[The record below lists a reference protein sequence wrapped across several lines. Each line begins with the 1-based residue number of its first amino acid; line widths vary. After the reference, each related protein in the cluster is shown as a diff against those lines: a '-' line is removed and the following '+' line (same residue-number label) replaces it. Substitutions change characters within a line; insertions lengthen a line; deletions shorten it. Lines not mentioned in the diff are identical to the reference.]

1 MSTAVTTPL
10 WSPAPSHY
18 TGRPP
23 GASAGVEISW
33 TTPPPP
39 PPAHISSSAISDPW
53 AVLDEG
59 LWASQLGNSSLVL
72 EESANAS
79 GLDQLASAGVN
90 KTFWTG
96 GKIRL
101 GVEVELFPDWVVG
114 VWTGVLVSLLVVGV
128 GGNVLVPVV
137 VMRTRDLRSST
148 NLLLV
153 NLAAADLLVL
163 VVSLP
168 TALIELHSRPET
180 WVLGRPMC
188 MLVPFVEYCVCH
200 ASVLTILVISFERYY
215 AICRPLRASYTCTKM
230 RAWTC
235 ILSIWAAAVL
245 LSSPMLVMSK
255 HEWVPYADG
264 STVPVCFTDL
274 TSLWSCLYINLVT
287 AVFFFVPLVLL
298 VLLYLVIGRSLMQ
311 DSASAA
317 LHHRKVDLPNMKA
330 RRQVVVTLA
339 TVTIFFFCSLFPFR
353 VLTLWIVWTPN
364 ETIKDVGA
372 LRYYSM
378 LYAARVLLFAN
389 SAVNPIL
396 YNLTSTKFREAF
408 LKLLRNEHRR
418 RRHLSRQSTF
428 NTTGTSMSNGRS
440 GSSRTVPTEVATIRE
455 HPARV
460 ALARWGRHASL
471 DEFPAAPRAA
481 MARYGRQSSFA
492 GTHWFPPAGGSASSS
507 AACSRQNSRAGESGA
522 ISPGEARRCL
532 EGEKRPSGEGRRLL
546 EGEKTLQQS
555 MIEEERP
562 RGGGHLART
571 ESMRRMRE
579 RRIDTEMDDLLSE
592 RPSDGPPTPS
602 ATPTSAE
609 TVFRLE
615 SERSRDPDDG
625 DDAENGKPTTE
636 NGEQAK
642 ENGGG
647 AGARPAKEPGRNV
660 LFCESLST
668 KVSLV

>member
-1 MSTAVTTPL
+1 MLSADPRSKHAMSTALTTPL
-10 WSPAPSHY
+10 WSPAPSHHS
-18 TGRPP
+18 GRPP
-23 GASAGVEISW
+23 GVSAGVEISW
-33 TTPPPP
+33 PSPPSPQ
-39 PPAHISSSAISDPW
+39 PAHLSSPAMSDPW
-53 AVLDEG
+53 AALDEG
-59 LWASQLGNSSLVL
+59 SWASQLANSSLAV

-101 GVEVELFPDWVVG
+101 GVELELFPDWVVG

-137 VMRTRDLRSST
+137 VVRTRDLRSST

-163 VVSLP
+163 AVSLP
-168 TALIELHSRPET
+168 TALTELHSRPET

-235 ILSIWAAAVL
+235 ILSIWASAVL

-274 TSLWSCLYINLVT
+274 TSLWSCLYINVVT

-330 RRQVVVTLA
+330 RRQSRFPL
-339 TVTIFFFCSLFPFR
+339 PFR

-396 YNLTSTKFREAF
+396 YNLTSTKFRDAF
-408 LKLLRNEHRR
+408 LKLLRNERRR

-440 GSSRTVPTEVATIRE
+440 GSSRAAPSEVATIRE

-471 DEFPAAPRAA
+471 DEFPAAPRAG

-492 GTHWFPPAGGSASSS
+492 GTHWLPPAGSASSS
-507 AACSRQNSRAGESGA
+507 AACSRQNSRAGENGA
-522 ISPGEARRCL
+522 ASPGEARRCL
-532 EGEKRPSGEGRRLL
+532 EGEKRHSGEGRRLL
-546 EGEKTLQQS
+546 EGERSSLNQG
-555 MIEEERP
+555 MIAEERP
-562 RGGGHLART
+562 RGHLART

-579 RRIDTEMDDLLSE
+579 RKIDTEMDTLLSE
-592 RPSDGPPTPS
+592 RPSDAAHAPTPT
-602 ATPTSAE
+602 AAE

-615 SERSRDPDDG
+615 SERPRDPDDG
-625 DDAENGKPTTE
+625 GATENGKPAAE
-636 NGEQAK
+636 NGDRAK

-647 AGARPAKEPGRNV
+647 AEARPAGEAGGGA

>member
-1 MSTAVTTPL
+1 
-10 WSPAPSHY
+10 
-18 TGRPP
+18 
-23 GASAGVEISW
+23 
-33 TTPPPP
+33 
-39 PPAHISSSAISDPW
+39 
-53 AVLDEG
+53 
-59 LWASQLGNSSLVL
+59 
-72 EESANAS
+72 
-79 GLDQLASAGVN
+79 
-90 KTFWTG
+90 
-96 GKIRL
+96 
-101 GVEVELFPDWVVG
+101 
-114 VWTGVLVSLLVVGV
+114 
-128 GGNVLVPVV
+128 
-137 VMRTRDLRSST
+137 
-148 NLLLV
+148 
-153 NLAAADLLVL
+153 
-163 VVSLP
+163 
-168 TALIELHSRPET
+168 
-180 WVLGRPMC
+180 
-188 MLVPFVEYCVCH
+188 
-200 ASVLTILVISFERYY
+200 
-215 AICRPLRASYTCTKM
+215 
-230 RAWTC
+230 
-235 ILSIWAAAVL
+235 
-245 LSSPMLVMSK
+245 MLVMSK

-274 TSLWSCLYINLVT
+274 TSLWSCVYINVVT

-317 LHHRKVDLPNMKA
+317 LNHRKVDLPNMKA

-372 LRYYSM
+372 LRFYSM

-408 LKLLRNEHRR
+408 LKLLRNERRR

-440 GSSRTVPTEVATIRE
+440 GSSRAAPSEAASVRE

-471 DEFPAAPRAA
+471 DAFPAAPRAG

-492 GTHWFPPAGGSASSS
+492 GTHWLPPAGSASSS
-507 AACSRQNSRAGESGA
+507 AACSRQNSRAGENGVA
-522 ISPGEARRCL
+522 SPGEARRCL

-546 EGEKTLQQS
+546 EGERSSLNQG
-555 MIEEERP
+555 MIAEERP
-562 RGGGHLART
+562 RGHLART

-579 RRIDTEMDDLLSE
+579 RRIDTEMDTLLSE
-592 RPSDGPPTPS
+592 RPSDAAPTPTPTATPT

-615 SERSRDPDDG
+615 SERPRDPADG
-625 DDAENGKPTTE
+625 DAAENGKPAAE
-636 NGEQAK
+636 NGDRAK

-647 AGARPAKEPGRNV
+647 AEARPAGEAGGGA